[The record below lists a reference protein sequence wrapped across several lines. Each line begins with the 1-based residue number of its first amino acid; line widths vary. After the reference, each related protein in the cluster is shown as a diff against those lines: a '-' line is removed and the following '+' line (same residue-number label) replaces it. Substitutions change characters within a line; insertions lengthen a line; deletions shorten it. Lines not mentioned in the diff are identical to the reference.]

1 MEYTLHIHD
10 TDFQAKAGYELRN
23 HQRAFIEKIMQYGM
37 LAVLLLCAFFLPRVS
52 VRKNTTDDAALTPV
66 SAQDQTSRTS
76 DSSHPDKGTIVLDPG
91 HGGDDP
97 GMTGSSG
104 ISEKVLNLVYA
115 KKLARL
121 FTDAGYRVV
130 LTRET
135 EDGLYDADSSHKKA
149 QDMQRRVAI
158 IAEEQPIL
166 TLSIHQ
172 NSYQDPAVCGPQVFF
187 YEHSADGEVL
197 AKCIQDSL
205 NTELAIARPRVHKG
219 NGSYYILKRSEGTTV
234 IVECGFLSN
243 PQEEEKLQQE
253 AYQDQVVQAVFD
265 GTMAYLAGSESG
277 KAS

>member
-1 MEYTLHIHD
+1 M
-10 TDFQAKAGYELRN
+10 RN
-23 HQRAFIEKIMQYGM
+23 HQRAFAEKIMQYGM
-37 LAVLLLCAFFLPRVS
+37 LAVLLLGAFFLPRFS
-52 VRKNTTDDAALTPV
+52 ARQDASGDAALTPV
-66 SAQDQTSRTS
+66 SAQDPASRTG
-76 DSSHPDKGTIVLDPG
+76 DSGKGTIILDPG

-104 ISEKVLNLVYA
+104 ITEKVLNLVYA

-121 FTDAGYRVV
+121 FADAGYSVV

-158 IAEEQPIL
+158 IAEEQPLL

-172 NSYQDPAVCGPQVFF
+172 NSYQDPDVCGPQVFF
-187 YEHSADGEVL
+187 YEHSATGELL
-197 AKCIQDSL
+197 AKCVQDSL
-205 NTELAIARPRVHKG
+205 NTELSIARPRVHKG

-253 AYQDQVVQAVFD
+253 AYQNQVVQAVFD
-265 GTMAYLAGSESG
+265 GTMEYLAGSN
-277 KAS
+277 KI

>member
-1 MEYTLHIHD
+1 M
-10 TDFQAKAGYELRN
+10 RN

-37 LAVLLLCAFFLPRVS
+37 LAVLLLGAFFLPRFS
-52 VRKNTTDDAALTPV
+52 ARQDASDDPALTPV

-76 DSSHPDKGTIVLDPG
+76 NSGDSGKGTIVLDPG

-104 ISEKVLNLVYA
+104 ITEKVLNLVYA
-115 KKLARL
+115 KKLAGL

-158 IAEEQPIL
+158 IAKEQPIL

-172 NSYQDPAVCGPQVFF
+172 NSYQDPAICGPQVFF
-187 YEHSADGEVL
+187 YEHSADGEAL

-205 NTELAIARPRVHKG
+205 NTELSIARPRVHKG

-243 PQEEEKLQQE
+243 PQEEEKLQQDM
-253 AYQDQVVQAVFD
+253 YQDQVVQAVFD
-265 GTMAYLAGSESG
+265 GTMAYLANTDANRAG
-277 KAS
+277 